1 MRTLQPSF
9 SHPLVNLRPLHH
21 DDWASLYA
29 VARDPLIWAVHP
41 AHDRWQEPVF
51 RRFFEDAFASGGAL
65 IATDPVTGYVIGTSR
80 FDCTR
85 AELGEIEVVWT
96 FLARSHWG
104 GAINPAM
111 KSLMVRHALNH
122 FDRVIFLV
130 GENNVRSR
138 RAMEKNRRPTHPARI
153 LLDLGRQSGAQRHL
167 RHRPSLFCQRPLS
180 RHLPR
185 LELKISPKPPRTM
198 SALA

>member
-51 RRFFEDAFASGGAL
+51 RRFFEDALASGGAL

-85 AELGEIEVVWT
+85 AELGEIEVGWT

-138 RAMEKNRRPTHPARI
+138 RAMEKIGGQLTPREFYSTLAGNQVRSVIYAIDRACFA
-153 LLDLGRQSGAQRHL
+153 SG
-167 RHRPSLFCQRPLS
+167 PLAAIS
-180 RHLPR
+180 RG
-185 LELKISPKPPRTM
+185 SN
-198 SALA
+198 